1 MTGTGTESEPH
12 RRDVARG
19 AVVNVL
25 GTAGKAMIPA
35 FYVLV
40 ARLFGPATLGVYYLA
55 ATMIEVANALSV
67 SGFSDGVLMFASR
80 SVGTAGEPGAEDRL
94 YRAIANGFLFTVG
107 ISAVLVLLAYVGGPE
122 LLLRRY
128 PQPGLLDAVQVMAWS
143 LPLIGIPTIVI
154 AATKALLVMRWD
166 AILLGFVRPVLL
178 IALALVAWLA
188 DAGLEGLVWGF
199 VATQGLVAV
208 ISLFVFGRY
217 FSWTRLL
224 RELFR
229 FRLQKELAW
238 FALPQNLNMTFNQL
252 IGNLDLMMLGA
263 FGFAPEALGFYG
275 MASQIARQVRQAKLA
290 FSTAYAPVI
299 ARYHGQG
306 NRAALCESFTT
317 VARWT
322 TIIGLPVA
330 LAAGVVREDLLR
342 VFHPSFTGDST
353 FMLLLLVAP
362 VLSCSFGLAGNIVVM
377 TGHSLWNLMNSVAV
391 AGLNLLLLWL
401 LVPRFGMLGA
411 ALASLTAGAA
421 ITVAQLVE
429 AAKLVDA
436 RLVWRDVYKPFAAG
450 AGALA
455 AVLLLGLFGLDA
467 SLPGR
472 IAMAVAAV
480 AVFAGLLRFQ
490 GLDPRD
496 RDLFRRKLR

>member
-1 MTGTGTESEPH
+1 MADAAAESEPH

-25 GTAGKAMIPA
+25 GTAGKAMIPV

-55 ATMIEVANALSV
+55 VTMIEVANALSV

-80 SVGTAGEPGAEDRL
+80 SAGRAGDPEAEDRL
-94 YRAIANGFLFTVG
+94 YRAIASGFLFTVG
-107 ISAVLVLLAYVGGPE
+107 ISALLIVLAHLGGPE
-122 LLLRRY
+122 LLLRHY
-128 PQPGLLDAVQVMAWS
+128 PQPGLLGAVQAMAWS

-154 AATKALLVMRWD
+154 AATKALLIMRWD
-166 AILLGFVRPVLL
+166 AILLGFVRPLSL
-178 IALALVAWLA
+178 IVLALVAWLL
-188 DAGLEGLVWGF
+188 DAGLDGLVRGF
-199 VATQGLVAV
+199 VATQGLVAA
-208 ISLFVFGRY
+208 ISLAVFGRY
-217 FSWTRLL
+217 FSWRRLLAELARFRLL
-224 RELFR
+224 R
-229 FRLQKELAW
+229 ELAW

-252 IGNLDLMMLGA
+252 IGNLDLMVLGA

-306 NRAALCESFTT
+306 NRAALSESFTT

-322 TIIGLPVA
+322 TIIGLPIA
-330 LAAGVVREDLLR
+330 LAVAVVREDLLGI
-342 VFHPSFTGDST
+342 FHPSFVGDST

-362 VLSCSFGLAGNIVVM
+362 VLSCSFGIAGNIVVM
-377 TGHSLWNLMNSVAV
+377 TGHSLWNLANSLFV

-401 LVPRFGMLGA
+401 LVPQLGMFGA
-411 ALASLTAGAA
+411 ALASLAA
-421 ITVAQLVE
+421 ATVITGAQLVE
-429 AAKLVDA
+429 AAKLAGA
-436 RLVWRDVYKPFAAG
+436 RLVWSDVYKPFAAG

-455 AVLLLGLFGLDA
+455 AVFALSLAGLDA
-467 SLPGR
+467 WLPGR
-472 IAMAVAAV
+472 IAVAAV
-480 AVFAGLLRFQ
+480 AVAVFTGLLWLQ

-496 RDLFRRKLR
+496 RDLFRRRRL

>member
-1 MTGTGTESEPH
+1 MTGEATESEPH

-25 GTAGKAMIPA
+25 GTAGKAMVPA

-40 ARLFGPATLGVYYLA
+40 ARLFGPAHLGVYYLA

-67 SGFSDGVLMFASR
+67 SGFADGVLMLASR
-80 SVGTAGEPGAEDRL
+80 SAGKAGDPEAADRL
-94 YRAIANGFLFTVG
+94 YRAIASGLLFTCG
-107 ISAVLVLLAYVGGPE
+107 ISALLVLLAHVGGPE

-128 PQPGLLDAVQVMAWS
+128 PQPGLLRAVQVMAWS

-154 AATKALLVMRWD
+154 AATKALLIMRWD
-166 AILLGFVRPVLL
+166 AILLGFVRPLTL
-178 IALALVAWLA
+178 IALALVAWLL
-188 DAGLEGLVWGF
+188 DAGLDGLAWGF
-199 VATQGLVAV
+199 VATQAVVAA
-208 ISLFVFGRY
+208 ISLLVFGRY
-217 FSWTRLL
+217 FSWGRLL
-224 RELFR
+224 AELTR
-229 FRLQKELAW
+229 FRLLKELAW

-252 IGNLDLMMLGA
+252 IGNLDLMVLGA

-306 NRAALCESFTT
+306 NIRALCESFTT

-322 TIIGLPVA
+322 TIIGLPIAVA
-330 LAAGVVREDLLR
+330 AAVVREDLLGI
-342 VFHPSFTGDST
+342 FHPSFTGDST

-377 TGHSLWNLMNSVAV
+377 TGHSLWNLANSLFV

-401 LVPRFGMLGA
+401 LVPRLGMFGA
-411 ALASLTAGAA
+411 ALASLAAGTA

-429 AAKLVDA
+429 AAQLVGA

-450 AGALA
+450 AGAVAVAVALSLA
-455 AVLLLGLFGLDA
+455 GLDA
-467 SLPGR
+467 WLPGR
-472 IAMAVAAV
+472 IAVAVAAV
-480 AVFAGLLRFQ
+480 IAFAGLLRLQ

-496 RDLFRRKLR
+496 RDLFRRKR